1 VQDGKNQY
9 DEGSNSLSEKSS
21 MSRRHFLTVATSVT
35 GTAGVVMAA
44 VPFVMS
50 FKPNAK
56 AQAFGA
62 PVQIDISK
70 LEAGAMVRVMWRGK
84 PVWVLRRTPVML
96 QRMAGITA
104 RLEDPNSEVARQ
116 QPQYA
121 QNETRSINPEILV
134 VLGVCTHLGCA
145 PIERFEVAP
154 ADLGPDWIG
163 GFYCPCHGSKFDL
176 SGRAYAGYPAKMNL
190 PVPPYRFLG
199 QDLILVGD
207 DTGANT

>member
-1 VQDGKNQY
+1 M
-9 DEGSNSLSEKSS
+9 SEKSG

-50 FKPNAK
+50 FKPNAR
-56 AQAFGA
+56 AQALGA

-84 PVWVLRRTPVML
+84 PVWVLRRTQEML
-96 QRMAGITA
+96 QLMAGA
-104 RLEDPNSEVARQ
+104 SAQLADPNSEVTGQ
-116 QPQYA
+116 QPDYA
-121 QNETRSINPEILV
+121 RNEVRSIKPEILV

-145 PIERFEVAP
+145 PIERFDVAP
-154 ADLGPDWIG
+154 EDLGSDWVG

-176 SGRAYAGYPAKMNL
+176 SGRVYAGVPAPTNL
-190 PVPPYRFLG
+190 QVPPHRYLG
-199 QDLILVGD
+199 EDLILVGD
-207 DTGANT
+207 DTGASA